1 MIEYFDKLRD
11 NLDFVILGGYY
22 GEGSQQKHVR
32 GRAGQIS
39 TFLLGVVADEDDG
52 ENDLPRFYTVGKVGT
67 GYTFEGNVVILNDC
81 VWSTTKCF
89 ISHTPVYISTYQL
102 FRLVFFFFFFLRI
115 NTFA

>member
-1 MIEYFDKLRD
+1 MFFYFFFLFFLEYFDKLRD

-22 GEGSQQKHVR
+22 GEGSQKSTW

-67 GYTFEGNVVILNDC
+67 GYTFEGNVFILE
-81 VWSTTKCF
+81 
-89 ISHTPVYISTYQL
+89 
-102 FRLVFFFFFFLRI
+102 
-115 NTFA
+115 